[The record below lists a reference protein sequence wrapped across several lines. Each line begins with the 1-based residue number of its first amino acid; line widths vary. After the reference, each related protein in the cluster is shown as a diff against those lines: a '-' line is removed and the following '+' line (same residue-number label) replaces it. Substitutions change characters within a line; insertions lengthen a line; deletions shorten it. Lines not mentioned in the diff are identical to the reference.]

1 MPMLEQHEVAGYLLK
16 RRLIGRR
23 SIVAGSLRI
32 GDASSRNR
40 NVRVSDGATGESYL
54 VKQGV
59 VADSAHTLANEAALY
74 RRLSAGPAALRACV
88 PRLHGYD
95 RARGVLILEWIE
107 RGEDLE
113 RLVASRGGCP
123 PALAAALG
131 RALAALHAVAPDAEE
146 LRRDAPWVLALHRP
160 PLEALR
166 YFSEASVE
174 LVKRLQADAPLCR
187 ALDELREGWAPL
199 ALVHRDVKWAN
210 CIAHPAPGAASS
222 RLTRVKLVDWE
233 MAGWGDPAF
242 DVGSAFS
249 DCVAGSRA
257 GGGRAVVGLRPRR
270 AARRGR
276 RGRAAHAGRA
286 LRRRAPR
293 AERLRVQ
300 PGGDGPQ
307 RPRGGLA
314 GGGPRARAGARGGA
328 RVAPGAGGVTAI
340 APAGAYEAQV
350 LALLEAVDVR
360 PPDTLLWFGRRD
372 AATAPAPRS
381 WTGWPTASSASSS
394 ARADRCR
401 PAGGRSPR
409 PTTAASS
416 CGRSRR
422 PTAGAARGRRAGGS
436 AGPTRTGSA
445 SCDPTG

>member
-40 NVRVSDGATGESYL
+40 NVRVSDGATGRSYL

-131 RALAALHAVAPDAEE
+131 RVLAALHAVAPDAEE

-174 LVKRLQADAPLCR
+174 LVKRLQADAPLCL
-187 ALDELREGWAPL
+187 ALDELREGWVPL

-249 DCVAGSRA
+249 DCVAGSRPAA
-257 GGGRAVVGLRPRR
+257 GALWSAYVR
-270 AARRGR
+270 AARLDAGAAAALLT
-276 RGRAAHAGRA
+276 RAVRF
-286 LRRRAPR
+286 
-293 AERLRVQ
+293 
-300 PGGDGPQ
+300 
-307 RPRGGLA
+307 
-314 GGGPRARAGARGGA
+314 AGARLVQSAYEYSQEATVLSDRVVGTLAVARELVLAPAAA
-328 RVAPGAGGVTAI
+328 RVSRLG
-340 APAGAYEAQV
+340 
-350 LALLEAVDVR
+350 LAA
-360 PPDTLLWFGRRD
+360 
-372 AATAPAPRS
+372 
-381 WTGWPTASSASSS
+381 
-394 ARADRCR
+394 
-401 PAGGRSPR
+401 
-409 PTTAASS
+409 
-416 CGRSRR
+416 
-422 PTAGAARGRRAGGS
+422 
-436 AGPTRTGSA
+436 
-445 SCDPTG
+445 